1 MSPLH
6 DQPTLRLKRMSVRR
20 LWVVIPLVALMLTL
34 ANRPLLAHERS
45 ESFSHWS
52 YADGELSGVITVRAR
67 EVTRLTLP
75 GEGFGSLAQIFA
87 AHVQHSVMA
96 AMDGRPCVSAR
107 PPLALESQPGYMRMR
122 VELRCPPGDV
132 LDLRVGVFFDVAPTH
147 SHFIYVESASGAE
160 REAILTGSS
169 RLLQLKVKPSQAN
182 NARLLQFIEMGIEHI
197 ASGIDHLA
205 FLVALLLTARTVRRV
220 LLIVTGFTI
229 GHSLT
234 LTLAVTGLVQAN
246 RRAVES
252 LIGLTIALAAGTNLI
267 RGEREGRVAA
277 LAAALITLSVLLV
290 PAAARPEMPATLV
303 ASIALVAASFL
314 WLSSTE
320 SAGVSVRMRLA
331 MAIGFGLIHGLGFA
345 SALQDLHLPAHM
357 LVPTLAGFNIGV
369 EIGQL
374 AAVALAATLARG
386 ISHLWPAAQHTDTRV
401 VVISAALLAVGSAWF
416 LTRTVTFGN

>member
-1 MSPLH
+1 MI
-6 DQPTLRLKRMSVRR
+6 
-20 LWVVIPLVALMLTL
+20 IPFVAFMLTL

-75 GEGFGSLAQIFA
+75 GEGYSSLAQIFA
-87 AHVQHSVMA
+87 AHVEHSVTA

-107 PPLALESQPGYMRMR
+107 PPRTLDSQPGYMRIG
-122 VELRCPPGDV
+122 VELRCPLGNV
-132 LDLRVGVFFDVAPTH
+132 LDVRVGVFFDVAPTH
-147 SHFIYVESASGAE
+147 DHFIYVESAPGAE

-169 RLLQLKVKPSQAN
+169 RLLQLEVKPSQAN
-182 NARLLQFIEMGIEHI
+182 NARLLQFVEMGIEHI
-197 ASGIDHLA
+197 VTGIDHLA
-205 FLVALLLTARTVRRV
+205 FLAALLVTARTARRV

-246 RRAVES
+246 RRVVES
-252 LIGLTIALAAGTNLI
+252 LIGLTIALAAGANLI
-267 RGEREGRVAA
+267 RGEREGRAAA
-277 LAAALITLSVLLV
+277 LATALITLSVLLV

-303 ASIALVAASFL
+303 AAIALAAASFV

-320 SAGVSVRMRLA
+320 SGDVSVTTRFA

-345 SALQDLHLPAHM
+345 SALLDLHLPARM
-357 LVPTLAGFNIGV
+357 LVSTLAGFNIGV
-369 EIGQL
+369 ELGQL
-374 AAVALAATLARG
+374 AAVVLAATLARG
-386 ISHLWPAAQHTDTRV
+386 IRDLWPVARHTDTGV
-401 VVISAALLAVGSAWF
+401 VVTSAALLAVGCAWF